1 MDFATD
7 YKTNTWK
14 SHESQMS
21 LMVNTKY
28 RSDEEE
34 IMDDLDYNG
43 PILHD
48 ALDKL
53 AKINQWLGGNKVT
66 INGLKKALQNHPKG
80 EPVTI
85 IDLGCGGG
93 DILRAISRFGNQNG
107 YEFQLIGI
115 DANQHTVNYASELSE
130 AYNNIEFKTIDI
142 FSETFN
148 QLKYD
153 VVLTTLFLHHFK
165 EEELVTFMKP
175 VLEKAKLGIVVN
187 DLHRHKL
194 AYYLFKLLCITIKNK
209 TIVEDGL
216 TSVLRGF
223 KREELVQIS
232 QQLNA
237 SYQIRWKWAFRF
249 QWLLKHKNI

>member
-1 MDFATD
+1 
-7 YKTNTWK
+7 
-14 SHESQMS
+14 MS
-21 LMVNTKY
+21 LLVSTKY
-28 RSDEEE
+28 RSDQEE

-53 AKINQWLGGNKVT
+53 AIINRWLGGNIVT
-66 INGLKKALQNHPKG
+66 INGLKKVIKNHPKND
-80 EPVTI
+80 VITI

-93 DILRAISRFGNQNG
+93 DILREVSRFGKNNG
-107 YEFQLIGI
+107 YQFRLIGI
-115 DANQHTVNYASELSE
+115 DANQYTISHAKSLST
-130 AYNNIEFKTIDI
+130 NFKNIEFKTIDI
-142 FSETFN
+142 FSEAFKE
-148 QLKYD
+148 LKYD

-165 EEELVTFMKP
+165 EQELISFIKP

-194 AYYLFKLLCITIKNK
+194 AYYLFKLLSTTIKNR

-223 KREELVQIS
+223 KREELVEIS
-232 QQLNA
+232 KQLNA
-237 SYQIRWKWAFRF
+237 NHQIQWKWAFRF
-249 QWLLKHKNI
+249 QWILKHKNI